1 MIRGLML
8 VALACLPVVAG
19 CGSNQTLPSTTV
31 QPTSQT
37 SHHGLFIVSY
47 TPDLGHVPL
56 NRMQSWTLHVETAGG
71 EAIGHAKI
79 TVSGGMPDMGHG
91 LPTAPT
97 TSYLGNG
104 TYSVRGLEFT
114 MPGRWLVTFTIAAA
128 GQSDRTTFNLQLQ

>member
-1 MIRGLML
+1 MRRGLLIPAL
-8 VALACLPVVAG
+8 VCLLLVVG
-19 CGSNQTLPSTTV
+19 CGSNQTLPSTAA

-37 SHHGLFIVSY
+37 SRHGLFIVSY

-56 NRMQSWTLHVETAGG
+56 NRLQSWTLHVETAGG
-71 EAIGHAKI
+71 EAIDHAKI

-97 TSYLGNG
+97 TRYLGNG
-104 TYSVRGLEFT
+104 AYSVQGLEFT

-128 GQSDRTTFNLQLQ
+128 GQSDRATFNLQLQ